1 MKIVHIITGLN
12 DGGAENIL
20 YKVCKFDNL
29 NNHIVISFVSGGKY
43 STILKEM
50 GVTVHSINMKFYSII
65 KFIYLIR
72 LLRNLNPDIV
82 QTWLVHGDFIG
93 GIASRLAGIK
103 NIVWNVLYSKLDTRI
118 EKIRTIFIIKLL
130 SKLSHI
136 IPKFIIVISKSAYD
150 NCKNIGYN
158 KNKIILV
165 NSGFDLSYFKIS
177 EKQKLDFRNQF
188 NINHNMPLIGIVAR
202 YHPIK
207 DHKNL
212 LKALKIIKSKKIN
225 FYCVFVGTDM
235 NIENK
240 ILLND
245 IKNYK
250 LENNIKLLGP
260 LNNIPL
266 VMNGLDIKILCSKS
280 EGFSSVIV
288 EAMACG
294 TPCVVTDVG
303 DSSFIVGKTGWIV
316 PPSDPA
322 KLATE
327 IQNAIFEIDSDNWEK
342 RCEQAR
348 LRVKKNFGIN
358 KMIKS
363 YNLIWSKVYT
373 EN

>member
-1 MKIVHIITGLN
+1 
-12 DGGAENIL
+12 
-20 YKVCKFDNL
+20 
-29 NNHIVISFVSGGKY
+29 
-43 STILKEM
+43 
-50 GVTVHSINMKFYSII
+50 
-65 KFIYLIR
+65 
-72 LLRNLNPDIV
+72 
-82 QTWLVHGDFIG
+82 
-93 GIASRLAGIK
+93 
-103 NIVWNVLYSKLDTRI
+103 
-118 EKIRTIFIIKLL
+118 
-130 SKLSHI
+130 
-136 IPKFIIVISKSAYD
+136 
-150 NCKNIGYN
+150 
-158 KNKIILV
+158 
-165 NSGFDLSYFKIS
+165 
-177 EKQKLDFRNQF
+177 
-188 NINHNMPLIGIVAR
+188 
-202 YHPIK
+202 
-207 DHKNL
+207 
-212 LKALKIIKSKKIN
+212 
-225 FYCVFVGTDM
+225 M